1 MLDLSTLWIFVLAAF
16 ALIVT
21 PGPSVLYIVAR
32 SIEQGRLAGVVSALG
47 IATGTMVHIAAAAFG
62 ISAILMTSATAFTI
76 VKLLGAAYLIYL
88 GIRTLMQKDH
98 AVEVE
103 VEEHKLSRIF
113 TQGMIVNV
121 LNPKTALFFFA
132 FLPQFVD
139 PVRGSAAV
147 QIFMLGMIFNV
158 IAISSDSIYAII
170 AGTIRVWLRQ
180 SKSFW
185 RRQRYF
191 SGSVYI
197 LLGLGTAFTGNN
209 K

>member
-103 VEEHKLSRIF
+103 VEEQKLSRIF

-170 AGTIRVWLRQ
+170 AGTIRVWLKQ